1 MRGLREGMA
10 IFGTL
15 WIIHV
20 LEAFQ
25 DRPILTVGR
34 AKVKDLWK
42 KLKTAASKV
51 VSKLK
56 QAKQYLFGSLVL
68 QL

>member
-1 MRGLREGMA
+1 
-10 IFGTL
+10 
-15 WIIHV
+15 V
-20 LEAFQ
+20 S
-25 DRPILTVGR
+25 R

-42 KLKTAASKV
+42 KLKKAASKV